1 MDGAAFWRLAQLIW
15 RAFLAVL
22 AGQAYW
28 MDMIILT
35 RTNKPDQM
43 KQSYVVKI
51 KTNSICGRRMLFLL
65 YHS

>member
-1 MDGAAFWRLAQLIW
+1 MDDAAFWRLAQLIW

-22 AGQAYW
+22 AGQADW

-43 KQSYVVKI
+43 KQSYVVKT
-51 KTNSICGRRMLFLL
+51 KQ
-65 YHS
+65 